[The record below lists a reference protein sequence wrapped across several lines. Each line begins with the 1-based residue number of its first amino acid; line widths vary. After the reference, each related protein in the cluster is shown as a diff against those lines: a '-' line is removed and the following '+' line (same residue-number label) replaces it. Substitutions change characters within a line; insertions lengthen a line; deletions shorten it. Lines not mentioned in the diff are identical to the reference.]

1 MPPYYTNRKLTY
13 VQTLAPTDDSIMFD
27 TPHLNDIY
35 ASAPY
40 LHDGRAATLEEIWTK
55 YGKNEKHGVV
65 NDMTKIQLN
74 DLVDYLKSLRSP
86 QYENDASKKNHV
98 KN

>member
-1 MPPYYTNRKLTY
+1 MSY
-13 VQTLAPTDDSIMFD
+13 VQTIASTDDSILFD

-55 YGKNEKHGVV
+55 FGKNDKHGVV
-65 NDMTKIQLN
+65 NDMSKIQLN
-74 DLVDYLKSLRSP
+74 ELIDYLKSLRSP
-86 QYENDASKKNHV
+86 QYEYKDLKKNHV

>member
-1 MPPYYTNRKLTY
+1 MSY
-13 VQTLAPTDDSIMFD
+13 VQTLAATDDSILFD

-55 YGKNEKHGVV
+55 YGKNDKHGVI

-74 DLVDYLKSLRSP
+74 DLIEYLKSLRSP
-86 QYENDASKKNHV
+86 QYEYEDLQKNHA